1 MMEGEETGRGN
12 QEGKEENTINKI
24 SQTQKDKYCL
34 FPLAGGP

>member
-24 SQTQKDKYCL
+24 KTKWKAVWTNDV
-34 FPLAGGP
+34 P